1 MNQTEDIHSTINP
14 ETSQEEKSKTEDT
27 PTGIDVQKAETAPY
41 RLDVFGDEEHAEV
54 KYKVLKWWYA
64 AISLVD
70 SSHVVLMRS
79 LFRQCGLLMVAET
92 VSLGILSLPAA
103 VAGLG
108 LAPGI
113 VILIS
118 LGLVASYTGYVIGQ
132 FKWRYPHI
140 SSMADA
146 GEVLL
151 GRFGREILF
160 GGQMLF
166 LIFLM
171 ASHLLTFTQ
180 AMNTI
185 TSHATCSI
193 VFGIVGLILSLLIS
207 LPRTLEKM
215 SWLSLACELPFRTL
229 IFKKTDWDQHLLAS
243 SVQFLSR

>member
-1 MNQTEDIHSTINP
+1 MNQTEDIHSTTNP
-14 ETSQEEKSKTEDT
+14 ETSQEEKPKPEDT
-27 PTGIDVQKAETAPY
+27 HTGIDVQKAETAPY
-41 RLDVFGDEEHAEV
+41 RQDVFGDEEHAEV

-64 AISLVD
+64 AISLFFG
-70 SSHVVLMRS
+70 SSYVVLTGS
-79 LFRQCGLLMVAET
+79 LYRQCGLLMVAET

-113 VILIS
+113 VILVS

-193 VFGIVGLILSLLIS
+193 VFGIVGLIISLLIS

-215 SWLSLACELPFRTL
+215 SWLSLACNPPCRTL
-229 IFKKTDWDQHLLAS
+229 VFKKLTGTS
-243 SVQFLSR
+243 IR